1 MTTTTGGV
9 RCHNPDACCAG
20 QKPCPSPGACG
31 VEADALELADALDHV
46 ARNVVSDRATIQR
59 AAEALRRQHAALQP
73 NAALAAG
80 KDLAYREA
88 CALATTLFKKHF
100 ARKQEYASGQVVW
113 SVCDTTAGVI
123 SQIDNMVSGLM
134 KPSDAASLADGWIS
148 VDDRLPEPGKAVLLD
163 IGLKTPIRAMWAS
176 KHSVEAGDECPDAW
190 AEYDE
195 GSDTYYCPE
204 GWYEWNQYEE
214 THWAVSRAAV
224 AWMALPAPPTLN
236 AIREVSQ

>member
-1 MTTTTGGV
+1 MTDTNNTERAELVARGW
-9 RCHNPDACCAG
+9 
-20 QKPCPSPGACG
+20 Q
-31 VEADALELADALDHV
+31 VEARLDGKWVPQWPVDATREEAEKSMGFYEQTV
-46 ARNVVSDRATIQR
+46 EFRVVPLY
-59 AAEALRRQHAALQP
+59 AAPQP
-73 NAALAAG
+73 NAA
-80 KDLAYREA
+80 
-88 CALATTLFKKHF
+88 
-100 ARKQEYASGQVVW
+100 
-113 SVCDTTAGVI
+113 
-123 SQIDNMVSGLM
+123 
-134 KPSDAASLADGWIS
+134 LADGWIS

-224 AWMALPAPPTLN
+224 AWMPLPAPPTLN
-236 AIREVSQ
+236 ASKEQQP

>member
-1 MTTTTGGV
+1 MADTNNTERKSLEDFEV
-9 RCHNPDACCAG
+9 RKLAAI
-20 QKPCPSPGACG
+20 GAVYAPYG
-31 VEADALELADALDHV
+31 LVERRPIEYRRELENQFV
-46 ARNVVSDRATIQR
+46 RGYR
-59 AAEALRRQHAALQP
+59 AAESRQP
-73 NAALAAG
+73 NAA
-80 KDLAYREA
+80 
-88 CALATTLFKKHF
+88 
-100 ARKQEYASGQVVW
+100 
-113 SVCDTTAGVI
+113 
-123 SQIDNMVSGLM
+123 
-134 KPSDAASLADGWIS
+134 LADGWIS

-224 AWMALPAPPTLN
+224 AWMALPAPPTIN
-236 AIREVSQ
+236 ASKEPQP